1 MARLTLD
8 TEQVV
13 DVAAR
18 IADTEGLDEVTLTR
32 VADELGVRQPA
43 LYRHVESYDG
53 LIRLLG
59 LRGRELLADRLS
71 EAAVGV
77 SGHDAVRSLGLAWRK
92 MVQDAPGLYGATD
105 RYPCVGDAELE
116 AAVERIVGILARGLA
131 SYGLDEVETVHAARA
146 LRSAFHGF
154 AHLEAGDGHPYSD
167 DLDTSFDEMIDLLCA
182 GLVARTPV
190 R

>member
-1 MARLTLD
+1 MARVTLD
-8 TEQVV
+8 TDQVV
-13 DVAAR
+13 EVAAR
-18 IADTEGLDEVTLTR
+18 IADAEGLDEVTLTR
-32 VADELGVRQPA
+32 VAEELNVRQPA
-43 LYRHVESYDG
+43 LYRHVENYDG

-92 MVQDAPGLYGATD
+92 VVHDAPGLYAATD
-105 RYPCVGDAELE
+105 RYPCLGDSELE
-116 AAVERIVGILARGLA
+116 TAVERVVGILARGLG
-131 SYGLDEVETVHAARA
+131 SYDMTEVETVHAARA

-154 AHLEAGDGHPYSD
+154 AHLEAGDGHPYPD
-167 DLDTSFDEMIDLLCA
+167 DLDTSFDEMIDLICA
-182 GLVARTPV
+182 GLAARTPV